1 MDAAATATVAALVS
15 RAREIGFFD
24 LPSDIAADS
33 VLCRDRATD
42 HPTVTTTIFAGETTK
57 TVVDYHGCFEANDH
71 SVRPQLGRLRAFEN
85 EIDSVLKSSR
95 WVRPASRR

>member
-1 MDAAATATVAALVS
+1 MDTAPATTLSTLAS
-15 RAREIGFFD
+15 RARDIGFFD

-42 HPTVTTTIFAGETTK
+42 HPTVTTTIFAGKTTK
-57 TVVDYHGCFEANDH
+57 TVVDYHGCFQANDH
-71 SVRPQLGRLRAFEN
+71 SVMAPIGKLRAFEN